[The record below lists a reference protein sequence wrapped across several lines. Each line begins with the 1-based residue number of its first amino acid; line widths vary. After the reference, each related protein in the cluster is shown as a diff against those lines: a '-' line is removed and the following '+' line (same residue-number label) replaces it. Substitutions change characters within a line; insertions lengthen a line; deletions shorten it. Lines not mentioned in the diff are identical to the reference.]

1 MTLLKNMVNRA
12 LSDTYLDELTRKIEF
27 KYAHIFL
34 YQKDE
39 IVLSEKEFDDV
50 LRFADILSRDENPEG
65 RNKAYK
71 IISLLYDSYYDNKQY
86 QYYANAVLT
95 KLGNFASLSIA
106 VENTELVDTIE
117 SVLEKEVKRAYQ
129 KVPFSELVF
138 TDPQYKLY
146 EAMKD
151 SNHFSFS
158 GPTSFGKSFI
168 MDAFIQHII
177 DERHGIDNIVI
188 LVPTRALINQVTSRL
203 KTMITDRK
211 YKVLSHP
218 VVPSIYK
225 NRSLK
230 YVFVFTP
237 ERLIAYLGEKTNP
250 VLNYMFIDEA
260 QKIIS
265 EKDTRSPLYYH
276 AILLAERKSIKLY
289 FASPNIPNADIFL
302 QLFEKS
308 SDEQMTIRESPVAQN
323 RFFIDF
329 VEEKARMFTETGEDI
344 VFEDVGKKEP
354 LYVTKLLKKLGGN
367 CKNIVYCNTVADT
380 IEFAL
385 AFSKSLPEKTD
396 ERIDQLISLIKSY
409 VHKDYFLIDCLKK
422 GVAFH
427 FGRLPQRI
435 RERTEKL
442 FEEKVIDYMFCTST
456 LLEGVNLPAK
466 NIFIF
471 SNAIGNS
478 KFSDIDFW
486 NLAGRAGRLNKELS
500 GNIICVR
507 MEDKKNRWD
516 NPAQDLKVVRNKQ
529 IDQVQP
535 LIIKGQKN
543 FYKNLECSLKSKQF
557 TRTNYSQG
565 EKEVWDHY
573 ANIVFSHQASKTD
586 SILMS
591 NFLKKNDDGKKLLE
605 KIEKDNNI
613 PLYIIEQCSNI
624 KISYQNQIWERLDGQ
639 KAAFPEEVTSQTCLT
654 VLNELYDYYN
664 WEEEESKG
672 RNPMVKQKS
681 RLNYFAVLMY
691 TWMRS
696 TPLNLMII
704 NIIEYYKRKG
714 EIWDKNEMI
723 IFDPSNRGHINLVIN
738 NLISDIDSVLR
749 FRIKNYFSNY
759 YMIAAEKNG
768 KDIAGVNWSE
778 YLEYGTMDPVII
790 ELQNIGIPRHLSMLI
805 KDEYNEYL
813 SFEDGVLIDVDAEK
827 LLENIDC
834 QKYKDELAELE
845 TIFS

>member
-1 MTLLKNMVNRA
+1 
-12 LSDTYLDELTRKIEF
+12 
-27 KYAHIFL
+27 
-34 YQKDE
+34 
-39 IVLSEKEFDDV
+39 
-50 LRFADILSRDENPEG
+50 
-65 RNKAYK
+65 
-71 IISLLYDSYYDNKQY
+71 
-86 QYYANAVLT
+86 
-95 KLGNFASLSIA
+95 
-106 VENTELVDTIE
+106 
-117 SVLEKEVKRAYQ
+117 
-129 KVPFSELVF
+129 
-138 TDPQYKLY
+138 
-146 EAMKD
+146 
-151 SNHFSFS
+151 
-158 GPTSFGKSFI
+158 
-168 MDAFIQHII
+168 
-177 DERHGIDNIVI
+177 
-188 LVPTRALINQVTSRL
+188 
-203 KTMITDRK
+203 
-211 YKVLSHP
+211 
-218 VVPSIYK
+218 
-225 NRSLK
+225 
-230 YVFVFTP
+230 
-237 ERLIAYLGEKTNP
+237 
-250 VLNYMFIDEA
+250 
-260 QKIIS
+260 
-265 EKDTRSPLYYH
+265 
-276 AILLAERKSIKLY
+276 
-289 FASPNIPNADIFL
+289 
-302 QLFEKS
+302 
-308 SDEQMTIRESPVAQN
+308 
-323 RFFIDF
+323 
-329 VEEKARMFTETGEDI
+329 
-344 VFEDVGKKEP
+344 
-354 LYVTKLLKKLGGN
+354 
-367 CKNIVYCNTVADT
+367 
-380 IEFAL
+380 
-385 AFSKSLPEKTD
+385 
-396 ERIDQLISLIKSY
+396 
-409 VHKDYFLIDCLKK
+409 
-422 GVAFH
+422 
-427 FGRLPQRI
+427 
-435 RERTEKL
+435 
-442 FEEKVIDYMFCTST
+442 
-456 LLEGVNLPAK
+456 
-466 NIFIF
+466 
-471 SNAIGNS
+471 
-478 KFSDIDFW
+478 
-486 NLAGRAGRLNKELS
+486 
-500 GNIICVR
+500 

-834 QKYKDELAELE
+834 QKYKDELAEFE